1 MPRRDHTT
9 HAAVRPLTRVCVC
22 ALACAAWAQP
32 PSPVTIIGPVRQ
44 GYDDVGPLSRSFSQ
58 PAADLRT
65 PMDFDRVYRVST
77 GVDIFGRP
85 REMYA
90 RAAGGLTAV
99 FPQSSY
105 VPTRGGMTPEVPPG
119 TVWIIG
125 APRDPQR
132 DRGVIPGGAPPRDAW
147 ETRGSWGPVGGPV
160 GGHDGRLDMRLPME
174 VGSAPPARP
183 EVLVSRTVA
192 DTRTI
197 WSSEIYRQQRLTHLL
212 DRAAVAARR

>member
-1 MPRRDHTT
+1 MPPRDHTT

-22 ALACAAWAQP
+22 ALACAALAQP

-65 PMDFDRVYRVST
+65 PMDFDRVYRVSA
-77 GVDIFGRP
+77 GVDLFGRP

-132 DRGVIPGGAPPRDAW
+132 DRGVIPGGAPTRGAW
-147 ETRGSWGPVGGPV
+147 ETWGA
-160 GGHDGRLDMRLPME
+160 GGHDSRLDMRLPME
-174 VGSAPPARP
+174 VGGAPPARP
-183 EVLVSRTVA
+183 DVLVSRTVA

-197 WSSEIYRQQRLTHLL
+197 WTSEIYRQQRLTHLL
-212 DRAAVAARR
+212 DRAAGAARR